1 MSVTSFL
8 DQNSALVCERYREE
22 ARQASSKPALASMLD
37 VNVCEWLCMMQPN
50 HDSCRWL
57 TEHMAN
63 YLNGRWAKDCGGYT
77 CSVYAGY
84 EGEIELRDTVTAL
97 VGCGRVRMIVPDNTI
112 LKVCCSGGDFG
123 VKEMGKNS
131 RLICYMTYDADNTG
145 FIYPVEYKERIEV
158 KKLDTL

>member
-22 ARQASSKPALASMLD
+22 ARQAGSKPALASMLD

-57 TEHMAN
+57 TEHLAN
-63 YLNGRWAKDCGGYT
+63 YINGRWAKDCGGYT

-84 EGEIELRDTVTAL
+84 DGEIELRDTVTAII
-97 VGCGRVRMIVPDNTI
+97 GCNAKVKVPDNAFVKVFASDSRIT
-112 LKVCCSGGDFG
+112 LKDFG
-123 VKEMGKNS
+123 KNARLSVESNGTTEVLSPENKTYNVERKELK
-131 RLICYMTYDADNTG
+131 
-145 FIYPVEYKERIEV
+145 
-158 KKLDTL
+158 TL